1 MKSTHEEADNII
13 VQKMAAAANKK
24 GISVLSGDTDVH
36 VIALLLY
43 DCLAQKRKPP
53 VITESRKT
61 VPKLASH
68 SPTTET
74 VTENIKQT
82 HHQACV

>member
-1 MKSTHEEADNII
+1 M
-13 VQKMAAAANKK
+13 VAATNQK
-24 GISVLSGDTDVH
+24 GISVLFGDTDVH
-36 VIALLLY
+36 VFALLVY

-68 SPTTET
+68 SPTTEAF
-74 VTENIKQT
+74 TENIKQT